1 MENVLRGLEQQPQKQ
16 SEHEQL
22 GEAKARKK
30 SGLGE
35 RNEAKPKRPLT
46 GDGGTVKADT
56 TKQAGYYSALNS
68 SLTAVAPPKL
78 TSYPLASSSYLGTA
92 PCRAPSQLLKY
103 ACL

>member
-1 MENVLRGLEQQPQKQ
+1 MREHPLEEVYLQQGLEGSEMENVLRGLEQQPQKQ

-68 SLTAVAPPKL
+68 SLTAVAPL
-78 TSYPLASSSYLGTA
+78 SSPPTL
-92 PCRAPSQLLKY
+92 
-103 ACL
+103 